1 MWTYEKKLQ
10 YPVNIKTPNPRLAK
24 FIISQLGGP
33 DGELAA
39 SLRYMHQR
47 YGMKNNQ
54 VKGILT
60 DIATEELAHVEMV
73 SAILYQLT
81 RDMTPEQIL
90 QDGYAEYFVDHTAGI
105 YPQGASGM
113 PFTAAYFQSKG
124 DPITDLFE
132 DLAADGA
139 IV

>member
-90 QDGYAEYFVDHTAGI
+90 QDGYAEYFVAFIRRGHLVCRLRLLISSRRATRL
-105 YPQGASGM
+105 Q
-113 PFTAAYFQSKG
+113 T
-124 DPITDLFE
+124 
-132 DLAADGA
+132 
-139 IV
+139 